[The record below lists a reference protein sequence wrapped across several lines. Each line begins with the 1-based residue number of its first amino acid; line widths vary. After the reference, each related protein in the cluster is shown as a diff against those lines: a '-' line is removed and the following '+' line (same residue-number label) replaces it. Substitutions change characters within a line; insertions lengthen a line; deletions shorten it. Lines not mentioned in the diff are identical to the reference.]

1 MKKSIIALFA
11 AILIASCSNKET
23 KNNLTI
29 SGTIKG
35 FSVGKLYLE
44 KAADSG
50 FTKID
55 SLIID
60 GKSNF
65 SFDTTIDEPQMMYLT
80 IDRGTTNSIDDKIPF
95 FAEPGTIE
103 INSDL
108 KQFYASAK
116 IVGSKNQEL
125 YNDYK
130 LINSKFTNQNLDYT
144 KQILN
149 AQKHQL
155 SVKLDSLLALQSQ
168 NVKRKYLYTINFAIT
183 NKDKAIAPYIALS
196 EIPDANI
203 KYLDTIYKSL
213 TPEIA
218 KSKYG
223 TILNNYIN
231 DLKKQ

>member
-1 MKKSIIALFA
+1 MKKSIIALFSA
-11 AILIASCSNKET
+11 ALIVSCSSKEND
-23 KNNLTI
+23 NNLTVT
-29 SGTIKG
+29 GNIKG

-50 FTKID
+50 FIKID

-65 SFDTTIDEPQMMYLT
+65 SFATNIEEAQMMYLT

-103 INSDL
+103 ITSDL

-116 IVGSKNQEL
+116 ITGSKNQEL
-125 YNDYK
+125 INEYK

-155 SVKLDSLLALQSQ
+155 SHKLDSLLTLQSQ
-168 NVKRKYLYTINFAIT
+168 NIKRKYLYTINFAIT
-183 NKDKAIAPYIALS
+183 NKDKAVAPYIALS
-196 EIPDANI
+196 EIPDANV

-213 TPEIA
+213 SPEIA

-223 TILNNYIN
+223 TILNDYIH